1 MMQISPLCTIM
12 YYAALVYVLTG
23 NDTIYK
29 AISDNHSPDEKIA
42 LDVVGMAGQVG
53 QVWQLGRRVV
63 GWPAG
68 FRVKVEK
75 GRETITD

>member
-1 MMQISPLCTIM
+1 MMQISPPLSVLTIM
-12 YYAALVYVLTG
+12 YYAAALVYVLTG

-53 QVWQLGRRVV
+53 QLGRWVAGR
-63 GWPAG
+63 PAG
-68 FRVKVEK
+68 WL
-75 GRETITD
+75 

>member
-1 MMQISPLCTIM
+1 MMQISPPLSVLTIM

-53 QVWQLGRRVV
+53 QFG
-63 GWPAG
+63 PAG
-68 FRVKVEK
+68 GGPAGGLALE
-75 GRETITD
+75 

>member
-1 MMQISPLCTIM
+1 MMQISPPLSVLTIM

-42 LDVVGMAGQVG
+42 LDVVDGRVTTNVAAELSWRAAG
-53 QVWQLGRRVV
+53 LCL
-63 GWPAG
+63 
-68 FRVKVEK
+68 K
-75 GRETITD
+75 

>member
-1 MMQISPLCTIM
+1 M

-53 QVWQLGRRVV
+53 QLGRRVA
-63 GWPAG
+63 GGPAG
-68 FRVKVEK
+68 WL
-75 GRETITD
+75 

>member
-1 MMQISPLCTIM
+1 MMQISPPLSVLTIM

-42 LDVVGMAGQVG
+42 LDVVGMVGQVG
-53 QVWQLGRRVV
+53 QLGR
-63 GWPAG
+63 PAG

>member
-1 MMQISPLCTIM
+1 MMQISPPLSVLTIM

-53 QVWQLGRRVV
+53 QLGRRVA
-63 GWPAG
+63 GRPAG
-68 FRVKVEK
+68 RRALE
-75 GRETITD
+75 

>member
-1 MMQISPLCTIM
+1 MMQISPPLSVLTIM

-53 QVWQLGRRVV
+53 QLGRVRGV
-63 GWPAG
+63 GQIEFVPRAG
-68 FRVKVEK
+68 WV
-75 GRETITD
+75 G